1 LFTEEDQVKS
11 QKIIQIIQPF
21 EIESPPAPLK
31 HNSPF
36 ADILASVN
44 DFQSTNRKTMDPL
57 KSKENDLDVKHY
69 SDE

>member
-1 LFTEEDQVKS
+1 M
-11 QKIIQIIQPF
+11 QPF

-44 DFQSTNRKTMDPL
+44 EFQSTNRKTMDPL